1 MLTKEFQLQ
10 TLEPKDGQNCCTD
23 IDLIPGH
30 PRNKPT
36 EWLVKKSGCQT
47 PKFGNHLG
55 RAGPGQP
62 QNSSVWVYPVF
73 VFVCLVF
80 FVFVCFCCFA
90 VVSIG
95 VVDSAAHAHP
105 ILGARPGQDGSRVL
119 CFWFSLCVVCFC
131 WCSLLFVFGTICA
144 PERHAHSPIFLV
156 FSLTMLCLE
165 GLSLYILKNRA
176 KLPAP
181 GVSGLCTGDCIHNFS
196 EETTQKV

>member
-1 MLTKEFQLQ
+1 MLHAARSKTIANANKHYSMVY
-10 TLEPKDGQNCCTD
+10 
-23 IDLIPGH
+23 PGH
-30 PRNKPT
+30 P
-36 EWLVKKSGCQT
+36 
-47 PKFGNHLG
+47 
-55 RAGPGQP
+55 
-62 QNSSVWVYPVF
+62 QNFSVWVILCLFLFVWCLF
-73 VFVCLVF
+73 VFA
-80 FVFVCFCCFA
+80 CFCCFA

-119 CFWFSLCVVCFC
+119 CFWFSLFVVCFC
-131 WCSLLFVFGTICA
+131 WFSLLFVFGTICA
-144 PERHAHSPIFLV
+144 PERHAHSPISLV